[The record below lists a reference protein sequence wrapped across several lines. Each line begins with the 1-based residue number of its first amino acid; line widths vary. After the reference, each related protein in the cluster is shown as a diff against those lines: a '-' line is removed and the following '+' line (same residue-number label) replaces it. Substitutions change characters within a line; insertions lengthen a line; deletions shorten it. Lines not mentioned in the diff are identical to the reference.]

1 MPHINTQHLIS
12 TLELKRPD
20 VEQLLS
26 KASVFAEMLDRG
38 ETSDA
43 LEGCIVGILFHE
55 PSTRTRLSFETAILR
70 LGGSFTGYADAELS
84 RAGSTWKESLSDTAR
99 TLNGGLSGILCGG
112 PVSSVEEPLA
122 KDDGEL

>member
-1 MPHINTQHLIS
+1 MSHINTQHLIS

-43 LEGCIVGILFHE
+43 LKGRIVGILFHE

-70 LGGSFTGYADAELS
+70 LGGGFTGFADAESS

-99 TLNGGLSGILCGG
+99 TLNGYVDAVVLRHLEPRGGSGNLH
-112 PVSSVEEPLA
+112 S
-122 KDDGEL
+122 